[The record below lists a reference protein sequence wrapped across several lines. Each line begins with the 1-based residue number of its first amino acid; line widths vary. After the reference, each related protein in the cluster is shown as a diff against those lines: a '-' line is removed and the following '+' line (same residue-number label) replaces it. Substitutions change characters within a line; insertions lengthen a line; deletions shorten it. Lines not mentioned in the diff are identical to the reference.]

1 MKYLT
6 LLALLIQNTCLLYS
20 KDQIAEV
27 TFYDSNSKMHLSNF
41 PYYIDT
47 SRIQY
52 GVKFGVTV
60 YEINVFEC
68 NLEMPQDIEEYFAA
82 YLKIPNDC
90 DVQELLKE
98 IENHGADFIFLDLR
112 DHFDFDKIESN
123 KHQNPVF
130 VLDNTQQEEFFNFS
144 ETKNGKRYVTIFS
157 HMVN

>member
-1 MKYLT
+1 MKYFA
-6 LLALLIQNTCLLYS
+6 LLIFLIQNTCSLYS

-27 TFYDSNSKMHLSNF
+27 SYYDSNSKMHLSNF

-60 YEINVFEC
+60 YEIKVSEC
-68 NLEMPQDIEEYFAA
+68 NLEIPEDMEEYFAA
-82 YLKIPNDC
+82 YLRIPDEC

-112 DHFDFDKIESN
+112 DHFDFDRIQSN

-130 VLDNTQQEEFFNFS
+130 VLDNTQQEEFFNFND
-144 ETKNGKRYVTIFS
+144 TKNGKRYVTIFF
-157 HMVN
+157 HMVS